1 MLEGIIDLSVGED
14 GTLVAHS
21 VEGGKHELIL
31 YDLAELQVLR
41 KTTICNAAL
50 KVSQTAI
57 CFRDVIAPG
66 IIAMSVPS
74 LISGLYGLENA
85 ILKHSQWSSP
95 LFTFL
100 EGHLSMLYL
109 PNFQAFLFTI
119 DSMMSFAGLDLIP
132 YNFFIFAIKNPSV
145 SLS

>member
-41 KTTICNAAL
+41 KTSICNAAL

-85 ILKHSQWSSP
+85 HP
-95 LFTFL
+95 
-100 EGHLSMLYL
+100 
-109 PNFQAFLFTI
+109 QAFTMVQSIIYIFGG
-119 DSMMSFAGLDLIP
+119 SLI
-132 YNFFIFAIKNPSV
+132 YAISSKLP
-145 SLS
+145 SLSIYHRFNDELCRFGLNPL